1 MVDPP
6 HPPIE
11 TFTPVPLEEPGSFSV
26 TYEMVLTEAE
36 LARLAVHLDGGD
48 ALVRGDR
55 AVSVRLD
62 DGRGW
67 SITLGPE
74 RRRRI
79 ALFDLPLCDATIRL
93 DGYDAAGTEAFLA
106 RFHRVFRKG
115 GG

>member
-1 MVDPP
+1 
-6 HPPIE
+6 
-11 TFTPVPLEEPGSFSV
+11 
-26 TYEMVLTEAE
+26 MVLTEAE
-36 LARLAVHLDGGD
+36 LVRLAVHLDGGE
-48 ALVRGDR
+48 ALARGDR
-55 AVSVRLD
+55 RVSARLD

-67 SITLGPE
+67 TIALGPE

-93 DGYDAAGTEAFLA
+93 DGYAPTDAEAFLA

>member
-1 MVDPP
+1 
-6 HPPIE
+6 
-11 TFTPVPLEEPGSFSV
+11 V

-36 LARLAVHLDGGD
+36 LARLAVHLDGGE
-48 ALVRGDR
+48 ALARGDR
-55 AVSVRLD
+55 TVSAHFD
-62 DGRGW
+62 DGRRW

-93 DGYDAAGTEAFLA
+93 DGYAPADVETFLA

>member
-1 MVDPP
+1 MA
-6 HPPIE
+6 
-11 TFTPVPLEEPGSFSV
+11 
-26 TYEMVLTEAE
+26 LTAGE
-36 LARLAVHLDGGD
+36 LHRLAVHLEGGSD
-48 ALVRGDR
+48 LERDERRVA
-55 AVSVRLD
+55 ARLP
-62 DGRGW
+62 DGRRW

-74 RRRRI
+74 RLRRI